1 MDSNKITIY
10 LTPFKKNEY
19 GFSLFELL
27 IVLTIMGILATI
39 AYPIYTQALIKTR
52 RTEAKVAL
60 INLANRMEIYYLEN
74 NNSYANA
81 NLASLGINPKTAKGF
96 YKLSITSTNNS
107 YQLSAT
113 ATFKDPNCYRLR
125 LNELGER
132 SSNPSGDAW

>member
-1 MDSNKITIY
+1 MDYNKITIY

-27 IVLTIMGILATI
+27 IVLTIIGILATI
-39 AYPIYTQALIKTR
+39 AYPMYIQALVKTR

-81 NLASLGINPKTAKGF
+81 NLTRLDINSKTAKGF
-96 YKLSITSTNNS
+96 YQLSITSTNDS

-113 ATFKDPNCYRLR
+113 ATFKDPNCYLLR

-132 SSNPSGDAW
+132 TSNPNGEAW